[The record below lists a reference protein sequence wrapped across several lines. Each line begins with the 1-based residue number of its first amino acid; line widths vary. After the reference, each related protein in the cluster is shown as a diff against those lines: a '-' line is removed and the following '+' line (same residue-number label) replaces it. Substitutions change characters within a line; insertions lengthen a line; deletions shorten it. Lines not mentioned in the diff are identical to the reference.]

1 MRRKIIK
8 AMMKVRG
15 LSVIGLDNTFKV
27 LENTSKVL
35 VVDIDNKKCDYRAWQ

>member
-8 AMMKVRG
+8 ARMKARG
-15 LSVIGLDNTFKV
+15 LSIIGHENTFKV

-35 VVDIDNKKCDYRAWQ
+35 VVDIDNKKCDYREWQ